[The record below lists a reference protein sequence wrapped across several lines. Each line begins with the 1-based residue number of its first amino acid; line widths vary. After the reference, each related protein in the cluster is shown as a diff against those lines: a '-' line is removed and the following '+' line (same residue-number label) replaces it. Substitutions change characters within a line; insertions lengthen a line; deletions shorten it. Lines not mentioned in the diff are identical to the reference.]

1 MKFGLLVY
9 WDKVR
14 NIGDYIQ
21 SIAVRPFLPK
31 VDSLLN
37 RETLSEFS
45 DDIHKL
51 ILNGWY
57 VHNPL
62 NWPPSSSI
70 NPLIVSFHISPKT
83 KGLLLSDKAIEYYKL
98 HEPIGCRDHDTLELL
113 KTKNVDAYFSGCMTL
128 TLDKNLYIDENYKD
142 EIIFSDVLYNMARY
156 NPNITVKT
164 LIRSILRTPK
174 VIYQAWE
181 KKQLINKLFTKDIR
195 KKAKY
200 IIQERSL
207 KKYSHEER
215 FDVATD
221 FLKQL
226 ANAKLVVT
234 SRLHTALPCLA
245 FGTPVIF
252 IDGQLSSKFD
262 SSRLNSY
269 TESMLNTLGI
279 EEIKQKSTEELH
291 KIVKEYAQCNP
302 NVYLKY
308 RKDLIKRVN
317 EFIGGG
323 SQTSK
328 K

>member
-1 MKFGLLVY
+1 MKFGLLIY

-21 SIAVRPFLPK
+21 SLAVRPFLPQ
-31 VDSLLN
+31 VDRFIN
-37 RETLSEFS
+37 RESLSEFS
-45 DDIHKL
+45 DNEHKL

-57 VHNPL
+57 IHNPL
-62 NWPPSSSI
+62 KWPPSNNI

-83 KGLLLSDKAIEYYKL
+83 KALLLSNKAIEYYKL

-113 KTKNVDAYFSGCMTL
+113 KAKGVNAYFSGCMTL
-128 TLDKNLYIDENYKD
+128 TLDKNLYTDENYQD

-164 LIRSILRTPK
+164 LVRSILRTPK
-174 VIYQAWE
+174 VIYQAWS
-181 KKQLINKLFTKDIR
+181 KKQLINKLFPEDVQ

-207 KKYSHEER
+207 KKFTHDER
-215 FDVATD
+215 FDIAID

-252 IDGQLSSKFD
+252 IDGKLSHKFD
-262 SSRLNSY
+262 SSRLSSY
-269 TESMLNTLGI
+269 TETMLNTIGI
-279 EEIKQKSTEELH
+279 NEIQQKSTEELH
-291 KIVKEYAQCNP
+291 KIVKEYAKGNP
-302 NVYLKY
+302 EKHLKY
-308 RKDLIKRVN
+308 RKDLIERVN
-317 EFIGGG
+317 EFIGGD
-323 SQTSK
+323 S
-328 K
+328 